1 MAGVQ
6 KTTSPWRNYF
16 IFLSWILLL
25 NKTGGARDLLFFVL
39 SVDSQKANVFN
50 LAGLNI
56 ANWEKFFHCVGP
68 AIASLLNRTLLWSL
82 STVKDSSSLKSPVVE
97 FHAFINQTLIN
108 KGQAVCRH
116 IVN

>member
-1 MAGVQ
+1 MSKKKNFSLASLLHLDRKG
-6 KTTSPWRNYF
+6 
-16 IFLSWILLL
+16 ILFL

-68 AIASLLNRTLLWSL
+68 AIASLLDRTLLWSL
-82 STVKDSSSLKSPVVE
+82 STVKDSSSC
-97 FHAFINQTLIN
+97 I
-108 KGQAVCRH
+108 
-116 IVN
+116 

>member
-6 KTTSPWRNYF
+6 KKTSPWRNYF

-68 AIASLLNRTLLWSL
+68 TIASLLNRTLLWSL
-82 STVKDSSSLKSPVVE
+82 STVKDSSSC
-97 FHAFINQTLIN
+97 I
-108 KGQAVCRH
+108 
-116 IVN
+116 